1 MEFRILGPLEVR
13 DGDRLFELRFI
24 ERVERSGF
32 IDKLNREQP
41 MAKDKYI
48 PMVNTLVCL
57 TCGAEQF
64 FHSDVPSSLKCQTC
78 GSTVFRTFSTPTK
91 PDEVTESQLE
101 ETARSAARIRSA
113 KSCNAGEH
121 RSR

>member
-1 MEFRILGPLEVR
+1 MAN
-13 DGDRLFELRFI
+13 
-24 ERVERSGF
+24 
-32 IDKLNREQP
+32 DKE
-41 MAKDKYI
+41 I

-64 FHSDVPSSLKCQTC
+64 FHSEVPSSLKCQTC

-101 ETARSAARIRSA
+101 ETARSAALGDVSPDTVRDDVREL
-113 KSCNAGEH
+113 NNP
-121 RSR
+121 

>member
-1 MEFRILGPLEVR
+1 
-13 DGDRLFELRFI
+13 
-24 ERVERSGF
+24 
-32 IDKLNREQP
+32 

-48 PMVNTLVCL
+48 PMVNTMVCL

-101 ETARSAARIRSA
+101 ETARSAALGDVSPDSTRGDVR
-113 KSCNAGEH
+113 ELH
-121 RSR
+121 EP

>member
-1 MEFRILGPLEVR
+1 MAN
-13 DGDRLFELRFI
+13 
-24 ERVERSGF
+24 
-32 IDKLNREQP
+32 DKE
-41 MAKDKYI
+41 I
-48 PMVNTLVCL
+48 PMVHTLVCL

-101 ETARSAARIRSA
+101 ETARSAALGDVSPDTARDDVREL
-113 KSCNAGEH
+113 NNP
-121 RSR
+121 

>member
-1 MEFRILGPLEVR
+1 
-13 DGDRLFELRFI
+13 
-24 ERVERSGF
+24 
-32 IDKLNREQP
+32 
-41 MAKDKYI
+41 MAKDKEV
-48 PMVNTLVCL
+48 PVVNTLVCL

-101 ETARSAARIRSA
+101 ETARSAALGDVSPDTAHGDVREL
-113 KSCNAGEH
+113 NNP
-121 RSR
+121 